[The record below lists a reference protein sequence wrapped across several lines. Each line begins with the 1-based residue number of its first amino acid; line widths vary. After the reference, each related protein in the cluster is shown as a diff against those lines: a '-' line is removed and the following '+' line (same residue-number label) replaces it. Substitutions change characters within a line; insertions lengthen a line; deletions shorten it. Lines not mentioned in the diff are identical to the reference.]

1 MGHFLN
7 PKRKRLNGVSAWLL
21 FYLKLPLIELWS
33 YLGFLN
39 IEYSYLHGDKERMNI
54 GNGCSTTNTLFN
66 TVSGNITIGDDT
78 IFGHNC
84 MVLTGRHRFYQGR
97 RAKLVPNSEHFR
109 ETPESGFDIEIGEG
123 CFIGS
128 GAIILAPVKIGDN
141 VIVGAGSLIIKDIP
155 SNCFVAGVPAKIVSF
170 HKDGSQDT

>member
-1 MGHFLN
+1 MGYFLN
-7 PKRKRLNGVSAWLL
+7 PKRKRLKGFSAWLV
-21 FYLKLPLIELWS
+21 FYLKLPLIELGS

-39 IEYSYLHGDKERMNI
+39 IEYSYLNGDKKRISI
-54 GNGCSTTNTLFN
+54 GEGCSTTNTLFN
-66 TVSGNITIGDDT
+66 TVSGNITIGNHT

-84 MVLTGRHRFYQGR
+84 MVLTGRHRFYQGK
-97 RAKLVPNSEHFR
+97 RAKLVPNSEHFK

-128 GAIILAPVKIGDN
+128 GAIVLAPVKIGDN

-170 HKDGSQDT
+170 HNNGSQDI